1 MTPRAGLEGGGL
13 YFGGAERWGDSAA
26 ATCTAPAR
34 KGYHIQMSMPIV
46 AVGALLAALLETSV
60 LSELSVAGAKP
71 DLVFAL
77 AIVVAMVVD
86 FEDSLVWALVGGLLV
101 DALTGRPLGAT
112 ALALL
117 IVTGVA
123 ALLSRVT
130 GAPRAATV
138 GAAAFVLTWL
148 YQAVLLAILSVTAGI
163 ALVSIPV
170 QLFLVISLM
179 NGVLAILAVLALRVA
194 HRRFGAAERA
204 EW

>member
-1 MTPRAGLEGGGL
+1 
-13 YFGGAERWGDSAA
+13 
-26 ATCTAPAR
+26 
-34 KGYHIQMSMPIV
+34 MSMPIV
-46 AVGALLAALLETSV
+46 AFGALLAALLETSV
-60 LSELSVAGAKP
+60 LSELSIAGAKP
-71 DLVFAL
+71 DLVFAV
-77 AIVVAMVVD
+77 AIVVAMAIS
-86 FEDSLVWALVGGLLV
+86 FEGSLLWVLVGGLLV

-130 GAPRAATV
+130 GAPRAVTV

-148 YQAVLLAILSVTAGI
+148 YQAVLLAILSVTAGV

-170 QLFLVISLM
+170 QLFLAISVM
-179 NGVLAILAVLALRVA
+179 NGLLAILAVLALRA
-194 HRRFGAAERA
+194 GYRRFGAAERA

>member
-1 MTPRAGLEGGGL
+1 
-13 YFGGAERWGDSAA
+13 
-26 ATCTAPAR
+26 
-34 KGYHIQMSMPIV
+34 MSMPIV

-123 ALLSRVT
+123 ALFSRVT

-170 QLFLVISLM
+170 QLFLVISVT

-194 HRRFGAAERA
+194 YRRFGAAERA

>member
-1 MTPRAGLEGGGL
+1 
-13 YFGGAERWGDSAA
+13 
-26 ATCTAPAR
+26 
-34 KGYHIQMSMPIV
+34 MSMPIV

-86 FEDSLVWALVGGLLV
+86 FEDSIVWALVGGLLV

-170 QLFLVISLM
+170 QLFLVISVM